1 MANIV
6 IVESPA
12 KIKKISSY
20 LGPNFKVMASVGHFR
35 DLPKKSLGIDINNNY
50 EATYEITNAKVVSE
64 LKKVCANAKTIY
76 LAPDNDREGHG
87 ISWHLMEVLKISYPK
102 AKRMVFNEITK
113 TAIQAALV
121 EADRNGR
128 MDMNAVN
135 SYKARRF
142 VDKITGFKVSPLLWK
157 NISGAKSAG
166 RVQSVA
172 TKLVTDKEE
181 EINKHIPEEK
191 YNISGIFLTDKKN
204 DFKEVHA
211 HLKQTPKIHNEALEV
226 LKLCKD
232 ADFKVSENNKKTV
245 FHSPPPAFKTSVFQ
259 QEAGKRYGISPKDA
273 MRIAQ
278 NLYEKGKIS
287 YHRTDVTR
295 LSDQFKNEVKQ
306 YVESKYGNE
315 YLSDEM
321 KKFELKSP
329 DSTPP
334 IEEKKSKSKKENKS
348 GEQAAHEAIRPT
360 DINDIVLGEGFDQ
373 KDKLL
378 YRMIWVRAVASLMA
392 KEKCHQYSII
402 ISLSNTDRSKA
413 PINTQAK
420 PDTEKYWFT
429 ASYLLSIFLGFK
441 ILNVGN
447 DNGDVESIE
456 EKDDDSSKKN
466 EVIMNITKDDDLT
479 YKIIESKQ
487 SYTEPPKRFT
497 ESTLVQELEKK
508 GIGRPSTYANIIT
521 TIQKRN
527 YAVKQKST
535 TVKKDCLVDTLKNGE
550 VTSKTIKVDFG
561 DNKQR
566 LFPTDLGVKVT
577 SFLVSN
583 VGLIMDYKFTS
594 NLENELDD
602 VSTGNKEWVE
612 TVDGITK
619 ILTGLIDVVPVKSSE
634 EKIKNKTD
642 RIIGKHEGS
651 NMEFYVGKYGPF
663 IKYDGKCYS
672 LPKEHIDVSTVTLEI
687 AIASMEKK
695 VKSTNTNCLVSHDC
709 KISGKKGVLQG
720 TTGPYGNYLR
730 FTPETGKS
738 TNYFFPKKLK
748 EDNEA
753 VKNLT
758 LEECLEFVE
767 VASNYKPKKPYKKK

>member
-20 LGPNFKVMASVGHFR
+20 LGPTFKVMASIGHFR
-35 DLPKKSLGIDINNNY
+35 DLPKKSLGIDIENNY
-50 EATYEITNAKVVSE
+50 KATYEITNPKVVSE
-64 LKKVCANAKTIY
+64 LKKACVNAKTIY

-87 ISWHLMEVLKISYPK
+87 ISYHLMEVLNISYPR

-113 TAIQAALV
+113 TAIQASLV
-121 EADRNGR
+121 EADKNGQ

-191 YNISGIFLTDKKN
+191 YNISGIFLTDEKN
-204 DFKEVHA
+204 EVHA
-211 HLKQTPKIHNEALEV
+211 NLKQTPKKHTEALEV
-226 LKLCKD
+226 LNLCKD
-232 ADFKVSENNKKTV
+232 ANFKVSDNNKKTV

-259 QEAGKRYGISPKDA
+259 QEAGKRYGISPKDS

-321 KKFELKSP
+321 KKFELKNL
-329 DSTPP
+329 DSVQ
-334 IEEKKSKSKKENKS
+334 IESKVK

-360 DINDIVLGEGFDQ
+360 DINNIILGDSFDQ
-373 KDKLL
+373 KDKLI
-378 YRMIWVRAVASLMA
+378 YRMIWIQAVASLMA

-402 ISLSNTDRSKA
+402 VSLSN
-413 PINTQAK
+413 
-420 PDTEKYWFT
+420 TEKYWFT

-441 ILNVGN
+441 ILN
-447 DNGDVESIE
+447 GDSTEDKE
-456 EKDDDSSKKN
+456 KKN
-466 EVIMNITKDDDLT
+466 EVIINITKNDNLT
-479 YKIIESKQ
+479 YNIIESKQ
-487 SYTEPPKRFT
+487 SYTEPSKRFT
-497 ESTLVQELEKK
+497 ESSLVQELEKK

-527 YAVKQKST
+527 YAIKQKSNT
-535 TVKKDCLVDTLKNGE
+535 IKKDCLVDTLKNGE
-550 VTSKTIKVDFG
+550 VTSKIIKVDFG

-566 LFPTDLGVKVT
+566 LFPTELGIKVT

-583 VGLIMDYKFTS
+583 IGIIMDYKFTS
-594 NLENELDD
+594 NLENELDE
-602 VSTGNKEWVE
+602 VSNGNKEWLE
-612 TVDGITK
+612 TVDRITK
-619 ILTGLIDVVPVKSSE
+619 ILSDLISIVPVKSSD
-634 EKIKNKTD
+634 EKKRNKTD
-642 RIIGKHEGS
+642 RIIGKHEGF
-651 NMEFYVGKYGPF
+651 NIEFFVGQYGPF
-663 IKYDGKCYS
+663 IKYNSKCYS
-672 LPKEHIDVSTVTLEI
+672 LPKEHIDASTVTLEI

-695 VKSTNTNCLVSHDC
+695 VKSTNSNYLVSYDC
-709 KISGKKGVLQG
+709 KISEKKGVIQG
-720 TTGPYGNYLR
+720 ANGPYGNYLR
-730 FTPETGKS
+730 FIPENGKAI
-738 TNYFFPKKLK
+738 NYFLPKKLK

-758 LEECLEFVE
+758 LKECLEFVE
-767 VASNYKPKKPYKKK
+767 IASKYKSKKVT